1 LADLTRPPCREAE
14 RCDDDHRYPSEQIES
29 ASCVHARTWRPI
41 RIRRA
46 ALMRSELA
54 VYKSKLRMLGAQGRG
69 PGLRA
74 KLPPIVTLIVAD
86 DVRAVTR
93 A

>member
-1 LADLTRPPCREAE
+1 M
-14 RCDDDHRYPSEQIES
+14 
-29 ASCVHARTWRPI
+29 ASDTNPDS
-41 RIRRA
+41 RA
-46 ALMRSELA
+46 KALELA

-74 KLPPIVTLIVAD
+74 KLPPIAALIVAD

>member
-1 LADLTRPPCREAE
+1 MADLTRPPCREAE
-14 RCDDDHRYPSEQIES
+14 RCDGDHRYTSEQIDG

-54 VYKSKLRMLGAQGRG
+54 VYKSKLRMLCAQGRG

-74 KLPPIVTLIVAD
+74 RLPPIATLIVAD
-86 DVRAVTR
+86 VVRAVTR

>member
-1 LADLTRPPCREAE
+1 
-14 RCDDDHRYPSEQIES
+14 
-29 ASCVHARTWRPI
+29 V
-41 RIRRA
+41 
-46 ALMRSELA
+46 RSELA
-54 VYKSKLRMLGAQGRG
+54 VYKSKLCMLGAQGRG

-74 KLPPIVTLIVAD
+74 KLPLIAALIVAD